1 MSSVSLNANILANIV
16 DLLSNLLEECV
27 IVFTQEAVT
36 IKTIDSSMVCL
47 ISVELNDIYTECKI
61 KEDQEIGVCL
71 ADLNKI
77 LKCKGKKDDCKIKFS
92 DGDSIQFIFT
102 NENNKR
108 GNKYKLK
115 LLDLDNEDPG
125 DPEIEPNNQLT
136 LSSKYFSSLCKTIK
150 SFDESLKIIIEK
162 STSDVLFLTG
172 TEDSVELVLEKD
184 EDKLQSLKIE
194 EDIQL
199 RVILKYMLIFSK
211 AEKFADEVTITIDDS
226 ESPLEI
232 SYEFGESFIKF
243 YTSPQIEDE

>member
-1 MSSVSLNANILANIV
+1 MSSVSLNGNILANIV
-16 DLLSNLLEECV
+16 DLLSNLVEECV
-27 IVFTQEAVT
+27 IIFTTDSIRV
-36 IKTIDSSMVCL
+36 KTIDRSMVCL

-61 KEDQEIGVCL
+61 KAQQEIGVNL
-71 ADLNKI
+71 SDLNKI
-77 LKCKGKKDDCKIKFS
+77 MSCNKNNECKIKFNA
-92 DGDSIQFIFT
+92 DDIQLIFS

-108 GNKYKLK
+108 GDKYKLK
-115 LLDLDNEDPG
+115 LLDLDSEDPG

-136 LSSKYFSSLCKTIK
+136 LSSKYFSDLCKKIK
-150 SFDESLKIIIEK
+150 KFDESLKIVIEK

-172 TEDSVELVLEKD
+172 TDDSVELTLEKN

-199 RVILKYMLIFSK
+199 RVLLKYMLIFSK
-211 AEKFADEVTITIDDS
+211 AEKFTDEVSITIDDA